1 MNCSICCQQYR
12 AWLEER
18 EYSPST
24 VEKYTRTLE
33 RFFRD
38 SGSGPRPA
46 KEAVAAWRDEL
57 VRQGYAVTGVN
68 AMLAAVNGY
77 QEFCGNPQGKAKPL
91 KCQRRVF
98 CDSDRELDREEYFRL
113 LQAARSSGRKRTLLI
128 LQTICSTG
136 IRVSELIGL
145 NLDNVNLSASFIRCS
160 SRGKERIIPLY
171 PAAVRA
177 LQDYLEHVRP
187 QVIEHVDERALFVN
201 MNGER
206 MSRQGFW
213 KIIKHYQETAGI
225 QKDITPHTLRH
236 SFAAHLLENGADLH
250 SIQEMLGHADIS
262 STQIYAQLV
271 NQKLK
276 DVYQKAHPRA

>member
-12 AWLEER
+12 TWLEER
-18 EYSPST
+18 EYSPAT

-57 VRQGYAVTGVN
+57 VRQGYAATGVN

-136 IRVSELIGL
+136 IRVSELKYITVEAL
-145 NLDNVNLSASFIRCS
+145 RRHRAAIRCKGKCREILLPEELCRRLS
-160 SRGKERIIPLY
+160 KWCARCRIYRGPVFVTRNGNPVNRSVIWREMKVLCQQAGVAWKKVFPHNLRHLFARTFY
-171 PAAVRA
+171 R
-177 LQDYLEHVRP
+177 
-187 QVIEHVDERALFVN
+187 IEHDL
-201 MNGER
+201 
-206 MSRQGFW
+206 S
-213 KIIKHYQETAGI
+213 K
-225 QKDITPHTLRH
+225 L
-236 SFAAHLLENGADLH
+236 AD
-250 SIQEMLGHADIS
+250 MLGHS
-262 STQIYAQLV
+262 SIETTRIYIMESGAEHERLL
-271 NQKLK
+271 NRMHLLL
-276 DVYQKAHPRA
+276 